1 MLATTDK
8 LFIAIL
14 SMSEDRLITLAIH
27 TYEKA
32 VMLKTLL
39 ENEGVPVVLHNVNL
53 TQPVVSSGVRV
64 RIKEKDL
71 PLSLRIVENTDIFTN
86 NDKIPLLRQKV
97 IVPIDFSDYSYK
109 AAKIA
114 FHIAQLN
121 NASIIFLHA
130 FIDPF
135 FNENIQLSSNPT
147 YELELGEARKMLE
160 KEISSEMLKFT
171 DQIKQDIK
179 LGEIPPIKF
188 TTDIREG
195 VPEDVITEY
204 AKQSMPMLIVMGTRG
219 AGKKE
224 KELIGSVT
232 AEVLDSCRVPVFSVP
247 ELSLIKSIN
256 DIKNILFFSNLDQG
270 DIIALDSLHRLFP
283 NCCLHITLVQIADK
297 KRHTPN
303 NAINAL
309 TSYCINNFENHSFSS
324 ETLKPKNILDEFKN
338 IEKSQKYNLIVV
350 PNKKK
355 NIFSR
360 LFNPSLA
367 HRMLFNADVP
377 MMVIPV

>member
-1 MLATTDK
+1 
-8 LFIAIL
+8 
-14 SMSEDRLITLAIH
+14 MSEDRLITLAIH

-97 IVPIDFSDYSYK
+97 IVPIDFSDYSYN

-135 FNENIQLSSNPT
+135 FNENLQLSSNST
-147 YELELGEARKMLE
+147 YELELGEARKKLE

-224 KELIGSVT
+224 KGAGI
-232 AEVLDSCRVPVFSVP
+232 
-247 ELSLIKSIN
+247 
-256 DIKNILFFSNLDQG
+256 
-270 DIIALDSLHRLFP
+270 
-283 NCCLHITLVQIADK
+283 
-297 KRHTPN
+297 
-303 NAINAL
+303 
-309 TSYCINNFENHSFSS
+309 
-324 ETLKPKNILDEFKN
+324 
-338 IEKSQKYNLIVV
+338 
-350 PNKKK
+350 
-355 NIFSR
+355 
-360 LFNPSLA
+360 
-367 HRMLFNADVP
+367 
-377 MMVIPV
+377 

>member
-1 MLATTDK
+1 
-8 LFIAIL
+8 
-14 SMSEDRLITLAIH
+14 MSEDRLITLAIH

-32 VMLKTLL
+32 VMLKSLL

-86 NDKIPLLRQKV
+86 NEKIPISRQKI
-97 IVPIDFSDYSYK
+97 IVPIDFSDYSFN

-114 FHIAQLN
+114 FNIAN
-121 NASIIFLHA
+121 INKASIIFLHA
-130 FIDPF
+130 FIDPY
-135 FNENIQLSSNPT
+135 FNDNLQLSNNPT
-147 YELELGEARKMLE
+147 YEIEIDDARKHIE
-160 KEISSEMLKFT
+160 KEINAEMSKFT
-171 DQIKQDIK
+171 ALIKKEIK
-179 LGEIPPIKF
+179 AGEIPPVKF
-188 TTDIREG
+188 STDIREG

-204 AKQSMPMLIVMGTRG
+204 AKLSMPMLIVMGTRG

-232 AEVLDSCRVPVFSVP
+232 AEVLDSCRFPVFSVP
-247 ELSLIKSIN
+247 ELSPIKVIDDIN
-256 DIKNILFFSNLDQG
+256 NVLFFSNLDQD
-270 DIIALDSLHRLFP
+270 DIIALDALYRLFP
-283 NCCLHITLVQIADK
+283 DCSLHVTLIQIVDK
-297 KRHTPN
+297 KRNITNN

-309 TSYCINNFENHSFSS
+309 VSYCQSNFSNYLFSA
-324 ETLKPKNILDEFKN
+324 EILKPKNILEEFKN
-338 IEKSQKYNLIVV
+338 IEEEGKYNLIVV

-355 NIFSR
+355 NIFAR

-367 HRMLFNADVP
+367 HKMLFNADIP

>member
-1 MLATTDK
+1 
-8 LFIAIL
+8 
-14 SMSEDRLITLAIH
+14 MSEDRLITLAIH

-71 PLSLRIVENTDIFTN
+71 PLSLRIVENTDIFTIN
-86 NDKIPLLRQKV
+86 EKLTGSRQKI
-97 IVPIDFSDYSYK
+97 IVPIDFSDYSLK
-109 AAKIA
+109 AARIA
-114 FHIAQLN
+114 FHIAN
-121 NASIIFLHA
+121 INKASIIFLHA

-135 FNENIQLSSNPT
+135 FNENLQLSSNPT
-147 YELELGEARKMLE
+147 YEMEIGEARKRME
-160 KEISSEMLKFT
+160 EEINVEMSKFISL
-171 DQIKQDIK
+171 IKRDIK
-179 LGEIPPIKF
+179 AGEIPPIKF

-195 VPEDVITEY
+195 VPEDIITEY
-204 AKQSMPMLIVMGTRG
+204 AKSSMPMLIVMGTRG

-247 ELSLIKSIN
+247 ELSSIKSIN
-256 DIKNILFFSNLDQG
+256 DIKHILFFSNVDQG
-270 DIIALDSLHRLFP
+270 DIIALDTLHRLFP
-283 NCCLHITLVQIADK
+283 NCAMHITLIQIIDK
-297 KRHTPN
+297 KRN
-303 NAINAL
+303 IINKNAIDAL
-309 TSYCINNFENHSFSS
+309 VSYCNKNFSNHSFSA
-324 ETLKPKNILDEFKN
+324 EILKPKNILEEFKN
-338 IEKSQKYNLIVV
+338 IEKEQRYNLIVV

-355 NIFSR
+355 NIFAR

-367 HRMLFNADVP
+367 HKILFNADVP